1 LIFCFDSSLLIAA
14 LKKNEKQHEDA
25 RFIIENLGSNEGI
38 ASSLATIEVP
48 GGLASSTRL
57 SEPVIRRIVGVF
69 QEKYHITFLPFEPF
83 IEDAIELMIELRDL
97 KRRFD
102 IPTADLF
109 HLATAKATS
118 SSAFV
123 TIDMKHMLGREL
135 VETFSKYSKILD
147 PSQARAE
154 FFGHST

>member
-14 LKKNEKQHEDA
+14 LKKSEKHHEDA

-57 SEPVIRRIVGVF
+57 PEAAIRRIVGVF

-83 IEDAIELMIELRDL
+83 IEDAIELTIELRDL
-97 KRRFD
+97 KRRFE

-118 SSAFV
+118 ASAFI
-123 TIDMKHMLGREL
+123 TIDMKHMLRTEL
-135 VETFSKYSKILD
+135 VEAFSKYSKILN
-147 PSQARAE
+147 PSQARAQ
-154 FFGHST
+154 FFGENR